1 MFERGFRCQQVVRT
15 ASLYHRCWTTENGRG
30 NKPATSATSSSGMD
44 LHSGK
49 VVMNDDK
56 LVLYE
61 SLIRASLV
69 LIFGVA
75 LIVGALGLVVISQT
89 FMRQAVTN
97 SQFLSQRITSE

>member
-1 MFERGFRCQQVVRT
+1 
-15 ASLYHRCWTTENGRG
+15 
-30 NKPATSATSSSGMD
+30 
-44 LHSGK
+44 
-49 VVMNDDK
+49 MNDDK

-69 LIFGVA
+69 LIFSVA

>member
-1 MFERGFRCQQVVRT
+1 
-15 ASLYHRCWTTENGRG
+15 
-30 NKPATSATSSSGMD
+30 MD
-44 LHSGK
+44 LHNGK
-49 VVMNDDK
+49 VVMNDEK

-69 LIFGVA
+69 LIFSVA
-75 LIVGALGLVVISQT
+75 LIVGAVGLVVISQT

>member
-1 MFERGFRCQQVVRT
+1 
-15 ASLYHRCWTTENGRG
+15 
-30 NKPATSATSSSGMD
+30 
-44 LHSGK
+44 
-49 VVMNDDK
+49 MNDDK

-69 LIFGVA
+69 LIFSVA

-97 SQFLSQRITSE
+97 SQFLSQSITSE

>member
-1 MFERGFRCQQVVRT
+1 
-15 ASLYHRCWTTENGRG
+15 
-30 NKPATSATSSSGMD
+30 
-44 LHSGK
+44 
-49 VVMNDDK
+49 MNDDK

-61 SLIRASLV
+61 SLIRASLI
-69 LIFGVA
+69 LIFSVA

>member
-1 MFERGFRCQQVVRT
+1 
-15 ASLYHRCWTTENGRG
+15 
-30 NKPATSATSSSGMD
+30 
-44 LHSGK
+44 
-49 VVMNDDK
+49 MNDDK

-69 LIFGVA
+69 LIFSVA
-75 LIVGALGLVVISQT
+75 LVVGALGLVVISQT

>member
-1 MFERGFRCQQVVRT
+1 
-15 ASLYHRCWTTENGRG
+15 
-30 NKPATSATSSSGMD
+30 MD
-44 LHSGK
+44 LHSRK

-69 LIFGVA
+69 LIFSVA

>member
-1 MFERGFRCQQVVRT
+1 
-15 ASLYHRCWTTENGRG
+15 
-30 NKPATSATSSSGMD
+30 MD
-44 LHSGK
+44 LHSRK

-69 LIFGVA
+69 LIFSVA
-75 LIVGALGLVVISQT
+75 LIVGALSLVVISQT

>member
-1 MFERGFRCQQVVRT
+1 
-15 ASLYHRCWTTENGRG
+15 
-30 NKPATSATSSSGMD
+30 MD

-69 LIFGVA
+69 LIFSVA

-89 FMRQAVTN
+89 VMRQAVTN
-97 SQFLSQRITSE
+97 SQFLSQRVTSE

>member
-1 MFERGFRCQQVVRT
+1 
-15 ASLYHRCWTTENGRG
+15 
-30 NKPATSATSSSGMD
+30 
-44 LHSGK
+44 
-49 VVMNDDK
+49 MNDDK

-69 LIFGVA
+69 LIFSVA
-75 LIVGALGLVVISQT
+75 LIVGALSLVVISQT